1 MARGWGRNEEDL
13 AAEKEAAR
21 EARGS
26 ATGGA
31 RKSSDAGARVQAH
44 GIRLSLARIE
54 DQLAH
59 TPNPARRQALEAARR
74 ELSDRLGGLEDLP
87 GSDDPS

>member
-13 AAEKEAAR
+13 AAEKELAK

-26 ATGGA
+26 ASGGA
-31 RKSSDAGARVQAH
+31 KKDSDRRTQAH

-59 TPNPARRQALEAARR
+59 TSNDARRRALESARR
-74 ELSDRLGGLEDLP
+74 ELSDRLAGLEDSS
-87 GSDDPS
+87 GGDAS